1 MLTAN
6 KVLNKDSIDTSDDI
20 YTEWT
25 DGSSINL
32 EELLKHAISQNWID
46 MTMLTEQQYSSLQ
59 ESYDLLLDYI
69 IDELDTDDSF
79 YKKMYNYMIES
90 GSISGNQVCMLLFEQ
105 GVLEDDS
112 QYQALKSGALGAY
125 DFMVNAVS
133 TKTIT
138 PAQLALKPCSG
149 SCVITNPNNGDVLAL
164 VSYPSY
170 DNNKMSGSVDADYYK
185 QLSEDKSK
193 PLLNWAT
200 QSQTAPGSVF
210 KVCTSIAGLDT
221 GILGP
226 GTAFYCSGSFNKV
239 TPSPRC
245 WRLSGHGTETVTT
258 AIRDSC
264 NVFFYNV
271 GWNLACS
278 KDGNYNSTY
287 GTSIMQKYAEELGLA
302 TTAGIEIDEKTPH
315 ASNISSIQSAIGQG
329 THQYSCLNLARYV
342 TTIAN
347 TGTCYNLTLV
357 DKITDA
363 EGNLVRDNSAEV
375 SNTVDVSSTT
385 WSLVH
390 TGMQM
395 AGETYAKLNQL
406 GYKIAAKTGTA
417 QERTTEPDHAT
428 IISFAPYD
436 NPEVAVAVVMPNGY
450 ASSSAIETAANVYK
464 SYYGADEADKEA
476 NAD

>member
-1 MLTAN
+1 
-6 KVLNKDSIDTSDDI
+6 
-20 YTEWT
+20 
-25 DGSSINL
+25 
-32 EELLKHAISQNWID
+32 
-46 MTMLTEQQYSSLQ
+46 
-59 ESYDLLLDYI
+59 
-69 IDELDTDDSF
+69 
-79 YKKMYNYMIES
+79 
-90 GSISGNQVCMLLFEQ
+90 
-105 GVLEDDS
+105 
-112 QYQALKSGALGAY
+112 
-125 DFMVNAVS
+125 
-133 TKTIT
+133 
-138 PAQLALKPCSG
+138 
-149 SCVITNPNNGDVLAL
+149 
-164 VSYPSY
+164 
-170 DNNKMSGSVDADYYK
+170 
-185 QLSEDKSK
+185 
-193 PLLNWAT
+193 
-200 QSQTAPGSVF
+200 
-210 KVCTSIAGLDT
+210 
-221 GILGP
+221 
-226 GTAFYCSGSFNKV
+226 
-239 TPSPRC
+239 
-245 WRLSGHGTETVTT
+245 
-258 AIRDSC
+258 
-264 NVFFYNV
+264 
-271 GWNLACS
+271 
-278 KDGNYNSTY
+278 
-287 GTSIMQKYAEELGLA
+287 MQKYAEELGLA